1 LILNSFLILVSILPV
16 ENLKTAIK
24 DTTILIIWAVP
35 DDTTIDY
42 VQVQVSMDNYSDTLG
57 DVFARI
63 DSVQPSDTDTV
74 ICGKNLI
81 PGVRYYFTVFT
92 VDTNTIPV
100 SYNYDTTSSPS
111 PYPPTINAFYPE
123 EFRTD
128 KNVFK
133 VSFNDTMDSLNVIHS
148 VKVLSYH
155 SNDTFYNY
163 NVALIDRNSSR
174 NPWNHKVSDAFTF
187 AIGPY
192 PRSLDTIT
200 IRIQSDS
207 ARDIFGWKLDG
218 NRDNIQQGSPD
229 DDAIFVFYYA
239 MLGDFN
245 MDGIVDIQDF
255 NGYLRDAILN
265 NDTVCDIGPAQSS
278 VPYLQKMPDGMVN
291 IEDVGVFIQMWTW
304 SIQHLGTKIPQGI
317 TSLNNI
323 SYTFRNDTTD
333 ILYNGKKNFTACEI
347 LLEGNIKDFIKGK
360 IFSTDAYIW
369 TGKRDNLTV
378 IDIVNPFP
386 LCEGELLKVIGGK
399 DTKIWIKAFTQN
411 NQMVISGRINNAQP
425 LIKKSALDRID
436 IDISGLKRY
445 KIFDITG
452 RLVLSSQTTGR
463 FIAIPEELPQ
473 GIYFLKVVSPIESNP
488 IKLVN
493 IR

>member
-1 LILNSFLILVSILPV
+1 
-16 ENLKTAIK
+16 
-24 DTTILIIWAVP
+24 
-35 DDTTIDY
+35 
-42 VQVQVSMDNYSDTLG
+42 M
-57 DVFARI
+57 
-63 DSVQPSDTDTV
+63 
-74 ICGKNLI
+74 
-81 PGVRYYFTVFT
+81 
-92 VDTNTIPV
+92 
-100 SYNYDTTSSPS
+100 
-111 PYPPTINAFYPE
+111 
-123 EFRTD
+123 
-128 KNVFK
+128 
-133 VSFNDTMDSLNVIHS
+133 
-148 VKVLSYH
+148 
-155 SNDTFYNY
+155 
-163 NVALIDRNSSR
+163 
-174 NPWNHKVSDAFTF
+174 
-187 AIGPY
+187 
-192 PRSLDTIT
+192 
-200 IRIQSDS
+200 
-207 ARDIFGWKLDG
+207 DG